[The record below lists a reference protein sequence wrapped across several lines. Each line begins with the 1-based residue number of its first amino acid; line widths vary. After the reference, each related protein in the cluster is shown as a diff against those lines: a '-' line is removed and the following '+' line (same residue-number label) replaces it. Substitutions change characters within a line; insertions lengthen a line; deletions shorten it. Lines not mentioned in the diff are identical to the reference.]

1 MSWEARAVAGPVSV
15 LHAPLKLLGVRLQV
29 STGCAAEVLQKP
41 TMQWTNISDHWLNID
56 GYICVRE
63 QRMLTWLICHFCIF
77 FSKESNWLMQYIS
90 FRDFNILILF
100 TWDHNLLQRASDAT
114 SVHYRDTST
123 IIQTQPLMSC
133 ELSVL
138 RMHPFFVYVILAMS
152 GSIYRVPIY
161 QPILSVA
168 LCDIM

>member
-1 MSWEARAVAGPVSV
+1 
-15 LHAPLKLLGVRLQV
+15 
-29 STGCAAEVLQKP
+29 
-41 TMQWTNISDHWLNID
+41 
-56 GYICVRE
+56 
-63 QRMLTWLICHFCIF
+63 
-77 FSKESNWLMQYIS
+77 MQYIS

-100 TWDHNLLQRASDAT
+100 TWDHNLLQGASDAT